1 MISIEEKLFKSAL
14 HQIESVKGGRLDILD
29 KIASRLTSKVKS
41 DHKANVIFVCTHN
54 SRRSQIAEVS
64 LRSFLKV
71 LQLPEINVFS
81 CGTEKTGIP
90 DQIVHLLN
98 GLGFEVSRVGEQVNV
113 GNDIIL
119 SSKTFEDPGLP
130 PNLLA
135 IMVCDHASESCPF
148 VPSFSERI
156 SLEFQDPKSADGS
169 PQETASYENAW
180 KKISREMA
188 YLALK
193 LEENIRG

>member
-1 MISIEEKLFKSAL
+1 MISIEEKLFKTAL
-14 HQIESVKGGRLDILD
+14 HQIDSIKSGRLDVLD
-29 KIASRLTSKVKS
+29 KIASKITSRLKL
-41 DHKANVIFVCTHN
+41 DLKANVVFVCTHN

-71 LQLPEINVFS
+71 LQIPEISVFS

-90 DQIVHLLN
+90 DQIVRLLE
-98 GLGFEVSRVGEQVNV
+98 GLGFEVLKTGEFINV
-113 GNDIIL
+113 GSEITL
-119 SSKTFEDPGLP
+119 SSKTFDDPGLP

-169 PQETASYENAW
+169 PQETVSYENAW

-193 LEENIRG
+193 LEENLRG